1 MHRVKPQ
8 GGDIPQIGSLGQG
21 NSPVRPYI
29 LSNVLDPWALAD
41 ADG

>member
-8 GGDIPQIGSLGQG
+8 DGDILQIGSLGQG
-21 NSPVRPYI
+21 SSLVRPYI

-41 ADG
+41 AKG